1 MTWNIS
7 AGREKN
13 FLTITDSLRKIHHEK
28 LAEWLSDAV
37 FTQLTME
44 LKSCFIQSTTTPQAN
59 TTTIRNKLQKIKIQP
74 KLK

>member
-7 AGREKN
+7 AGKDKS
-13 FLTITDSLRKIHHEK
+13 FLVITESLRKTDHEK

-44 LKSCFIQSTTTPQAN
+44 LNSCFIRNTTTPQAN
-59 TTTIRNKLQKIKIQP
+59 TTAIPNKSQKMQP